1 MPGEVIPDAATLVEP
16 PSLKSSV
23 SYRIRLLQIAAYKTF
38 EAQVTGFGS
47 APRYFGLLKIIEAN
61 PGIPQSRLAEAVF
74 LDRSSLVPL
83 LDALTREGW
92 VERKKSPAD
101 KRVRRVFLTEAGATR
116 LAELEQEVVRHEAA
130 MTEGL
135 SQKDT
140 SNLLT
145 LLHRVDENL
154 RRQFEDTGAKT

>member
-1 MPGEVIPDAATLVEP
+1 MPDEITRDTGTLVEP
-16 PSLKSSV
+16 PMLRESV

-47 APRYFGLLKIIEAN
+47 APRYFGLLKIIDAN
-61 PGIPQSRLAEAVF
+61 PGIAQSRLAEAVF

-92 VERKKSPAD
+92 VERRKSSTD
-101 KRVRRVFLTEAGATR
+101 KRVRRVFLTEVGKTR
-116 LAELEQEVVRHEAA
+116 LGELEQEVLKHEAA
-130 MTEGL
+130 MTDGF
-135 SQKDT
+135 T
-140 SNLLT
+140 STEHNTLLD

-154 RRQFEDTGAKT
+154 RRQFQAPGVAS